1 MSKKEETL
9 SSALSTA
16 LDIDI
21 LWCLDR
27 EGLVYF
33 VDLVPWYAPLSEIAA
48 EGDQEA
54 QWLEGYI
61 CEFGLGVHRN
71 HDRVFLNYE
80 RSSMQGYVPAIY
92 DLARCYLF
100 GVGVAP
106 DTDKA
111 VELYLRASRHDY
123 APADFV
129 LSILFALGKDIS
141 DETRR
146 ATLRFQKRI
155 QSPAFPFGEEGVQV
169 EHAPEESSIARIA
182 EALAWYELADLRE
195 ERRDGEQI
203 LQHFFVR
210 GLTQS
215 LTDGQK
221 PLTDSERKFL
231 DVCNDTL
238 DKAVSHAHCV
248 FGEWWATAKPTRGW
262 KKQARYWLSQSSKT
276 GCERAGQLLAEVEA
290 SSAAR
295 RRRRVTE

>member
-92 DLARCYLF
+92 DLA
-100 GVGVAP
+100 VVI
-106 DTDKA
+106 
-111 VELYLRASRHDY
+111 S
-123 APADFV
+123 
-129 LSILFALGKDIS
+129 LG
-141 DETRR
+141 
-146 ATLRFQKRI
+146 L
-155 QSPAFPFGEEGVQV
+155 G
-169 EHAPEESSIARIA
+169 
-182 EALAWYELADLRE
+182 
-195 ERRDGEQI
+195 
-203 LQHFFVR
+203 
-210 GLTQS
+210 
-215 LTDGQK
+215 
-221 PLTDSERKFL
+221 
-231 DVCNDTL
+231 
-238 DKAVSHAHCV
+238 SH
-248 FGEWWATAKPTRGW
+248 PTRTKPWNCISG
-262 KKQARYWLSQSSKT
+262 RPDMTMPLPTSF
-276 GCERAGQLLAEVEA
+276 
-290 SSAAR
+290 
-295 RRRRVTE
+295 